1 VTRAAE
7 QLVRR
12 VWADL
17 GRDTAELGALDG
29 LPEVPLPA
37 RLDVSGLAAGAVAAA
52 SLAASCAVGGG
63 DGVGGAGEAGGARR
77 RAPRRV
83 RLNGERIATAFT
95 SERWFRRDG
104 RAPDVWAPLSG
115 FRRAADGWVRVHGNY
130 PHHAAAA
137 RRGLGLSAEA
147 DVDAVDAAI
156 ARRTARDVEDMITSA
171 GGVCAAVR
179 GEDADQDLQLRNTP
193 LIDLTGPASD
203 AAPRA
208 RPNAGADRL
217 ARPLAGVRV
226 LDLTRVIAG
235 PVGTRALA
243 GLGAEVLRI
252 DSPHLAEPE
261 WQHFDTGAGKR
272 SALLDLRAPTDR
284 RRFDELLERAHVIVL
299 GYRPSALDA
308 LGLGADALAAR
319 RPGLM
324 IGQLAAWGYDAH
336 AAERRGFDS
345 IVQAACG
352 IGTAEG
358 DGERPGA
365 LPAQALDH
373 ATGYLLAT
381 AVISMLE
388 GGGRGGRIARLS
400 LRRTAAELLGM
411 PRTELPTPR
420 RALSED
426 DAEAHVETFA
436 VSGERVRVV
445 APALAYDGALDRWP
459 AGPEG
464 WGAAEP
470 RWAE

>member
-1 VTRAAE
+1 MTRAAE

-17 GRDTAELGALDG
+17 GRERIELGALDE

-52 SLAASCAVGGG
+52 SLAASSMAASGAADAVG
-63 DGVGGAGEAGGARR
+63 EAQTRT
-77 RAPRRV
+77 PRRV

-137 RRGLGLSAEA
+137 RRGLGLSPDA

-156 ARRTARDVEDMITSA
+156 ARRSAHDVEAAITAS

-179 GEDADQDLQLRNTP
+179 GEDADEDLRLRRTP
-193 LIDLTGPASD
+193 LIDLSGPASD
-203 AAPRA
+203 QPRRA
-208 RPNAGADRL
+208 HPNAGADRL

-243 GLGAEVLRI
+243 GLGADVLRV
-252 DSPHLAEPE
+252 DSPRLPEPE

-272 SALLDLRAPTDR
+272 STLLDLRATADR
-284 RRFDELLERAHVIVL
+284 RRFDELLEHADVLVL
-299 GYRPSALDA
+299 GYRPSALEA
-308 LGLGADALAAR
+308 LGLDADTLAAR
-319 RPGLM
+319 RAGLV
-324 IGQLAAWGYDAH
+324 IGQLAAWGFDGQT
-336 AAERRGFDS
+336 AERRGFDS

-352 IGTAEG
+352 IATVEG
-358 DGERPGA
+358 SGEHPGA

-373 ATGYLLAT
+373 ATGYLLAAAIIT
-381 AVISMLE
+381 MLD
-388 GGGRGGRIARLS
+388 GDAAGGRIARLS

-411 PRTELPTPR
+411 PRTDHATPT
-420 RALSED
+420 RAVTEQ
-426 DAEAHVETFA
+426 DAEAHVETFE
-436 VSGERVRVV
+436 VSGERVRVA
-445 APALAYDGALDRWP
+445 APALAYDGALGRWP
-459 AGPEG
+459 AGPAR
-464 WGAAEP
+464 WAPAHP